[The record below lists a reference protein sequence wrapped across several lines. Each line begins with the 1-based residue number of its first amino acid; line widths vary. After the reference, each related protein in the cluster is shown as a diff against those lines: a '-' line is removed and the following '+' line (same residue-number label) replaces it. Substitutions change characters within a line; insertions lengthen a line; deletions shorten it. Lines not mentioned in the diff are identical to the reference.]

1 MTLHNH
7 VIVYSAIK
15 SSFTHFN
22 VCNPLKTENW
32 HLLEVQRGAQYTCI
46 ARDLIL
52 NVLALL
58 GNGFIE
64 GGELDKFLRELISSI
79 NLCDYGPE
87 VQTLIRN

>member
-1 MTLHNH
+1 MF
-7 VIVYSAIK
+7 AI
-15 SSFTHFN
+15 H
-22 VCNPLKTENW
+22 LKPRTGTSLKCIEAHSIHALQDN
-32 HLLEVQRGAQYTCI
+32 LL
-46 ARDLIL
+46 L

-87 VQTLIRN
+87 VQTLTSDRHD